1 MTQPSATDSV
11 SLEIMIHT
19 PVEKTWEAWTD
30 PALILKWFGSDPN
43 GEGIKAEL
51 DVRPGGEFE
60 ISFRDSNGTEHT
72 CSGVYVIVEKPEKLS
87 FTWRWK
93 SEPGVESLVNI
104 SFIDKK
110 NSTLMRFEHANLGSA
125 SKHDY
130 LQGWQS
136 TFEKLL
142 KVLSLPAGRGS

>member
-104 SFIDKK
+104 S
-110 NSTLMRFEHANLGSA
+110 
-125 SKHDY
+125 
-130 LQGWQS
+130 
-136 TFEKLL
+136 
-142 KVLSLPAGRGS
+142 